1 LLMSSGSAS
10 AHVHA
15 MHASCALLVSSR
27 IVCRCIDH
35 QAFACLC
42 MRGRDENSWQSRP
55 RHTRA
60 RNKVL
65 LSAALVVPSAQPPKS
80 ECERA
85 ARRLPS
91 KRRRRPTFFAIV
103 LPSSSNMTLARSA
116 AVVPRGGSRQVL
128 DLRQR
133 ASVWIATSFRPSPRI
148 QTPGQHVFCRAHV
161 PGQRADDYR
170 RATAVIVCNV
180 TQR

>member
-1 LLMSSGSAS
+1 MSSGSAS

-116 AVVPRGGSRQVL
+116 AVVPRGGSHFLCVSGVRFLGILVRTRNCNGSQCADPHRNSIPVVWVL
-128 DLRQR
+128 HHPE
-133 ASVWIATSFRPSPRI
+133 IF
-148 QTPGQHVFCRAHV
+148 
-161 PGQRADDYR
+161 
-170 RATAVIVCNV
+170 
-180 TQR
+180 